1 MGVLWDRPILSSA
14 QPKVKKLKWIEKN
27 SSQQRTVLLQNL
39 GCLVQC
45 RMLAVFVASPHWTSV
60 VKFIYCSFDDQK
72 CPGIARPLL
81 GVKLSPVDN
90 YCLWGADPNWPAFP
104 SDNQVMKHNWVTD
117 PWGGSRRSL
126 SKLGAE
132 CDWSSFRHWF
142 PNVTYYE
149 HLGALK
155 ILIPWPCPNVKLI
168 LQEWGAC
175 RSTIRIF

>member
-72 CPGIARPLL
+72 CPRHCQT
-81 GVKLSPVDN
+81 SPGGKTV
-90 YCLWGADPNWPAFP
+90 P
-104 SDNQVMKHNWVTD
+104 S
-117 PWGGSRRSL
+117 
-126 SKLGAE
+126 
-132 CDWSSFRHWF
+132 
-142 PNVTYYE
+142 
-149 HLGALK
+149 
-155 ILIPWPCPNVKLI
+155 
-168 LQEWGAC
+168 
-175 RSTIRIF
+175 

>member
-104 SDNQVMKHNWVTD
+104 SDNQVMKHN
-117 PWGGSRRSL
+117 
-126 SKLGAE
+126 
-132 CDWSSFRHWF
+132 
-142 PNVTYYE
+142 
-149 HLGALK
+149 
-155 ILIPWPCPNVKLI
+155 
-168 LQEWGAC
+168 
-175 RSTIRIF
+175 